1 MILDLLEISSHTVE
15 RNDMFDFLQHKKKVN
30 DFAFIKWFG
39 DREKSDQKMKM
50 KKKVKNSS
58 KSGDEKDKKSNVA
71 LTN

>member
-1 MILDLLEISSHTVE
+1 MLEISSHKVE
-15 RNDMFDFLQHKKKVN
+15 RNDMFEFLQYKKKVN

-39 DREKSDQKMKM
+39 DREKNDQKMKM